1 MALGHGRG
9 GARPKGSAAHVVSG
23 TRNKAVGKN
32 GADFDL
38 VHKLPECPDTILP
51 PGQELWNVCGEQLI
65 KAGLL
70 QKGDMFSFTLMARL
84 YGRVDTALAGEG
96 EVLASDINT
105 LRLLFIE
112 FGFTPCSRR
121 RIVPNENAPKQN
133 PFAAFTQQD
142 AA

>member
-1 MALGHGRG
+1 MAMRG
-9 GARPKGSAAHVVSG
+9 QRPKGAAAHAVSG
-23 TRNKAVGKN
+23 TRNKAGVKN
-32 GADFDL
+32 GADFEL
-38 VHKLPECPDTILP
+38 VHQLPECPDTIGA
-51 PGQELWNVCGEQLI
+51 PGQELWRTCGEQLI

-84 YGRVDTALAGEG
+84 YDRVDTALATGA
-96 EVLASDINT
+96 EVLSSDINT

-121 RIVPNENAPKQN
+121 RIVPNENAQKQN
-133 PFAAFTQQD
+133 PFAGFRSE